1 MFLDFNLL
9 NEFMHGDP
17 DHRIVLAK
25 KIIQIFTTIQ
35 LKHDALEIN
44 AKKHNKFFRR
54 HVSKQIHLQ
63 NQ

>member
-1 MFLDFNLL
+1 MNDFI
-9 NEFMHGDP
+9 HGDP

-25 KIIQIFTTIQ
+25 KIIQIFTSIK

-54 HVSKQIHLQ
+54 NVSKQIHLQ